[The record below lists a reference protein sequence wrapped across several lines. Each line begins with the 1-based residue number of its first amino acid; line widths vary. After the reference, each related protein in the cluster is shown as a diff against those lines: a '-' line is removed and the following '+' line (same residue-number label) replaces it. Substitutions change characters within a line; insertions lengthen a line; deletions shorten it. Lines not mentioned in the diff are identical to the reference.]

1 MLYLLQTQYV
11 DGVRTDLQQPQATL
25 INLDTCT
32 SYWVTVTASYCGR
45 SSTTEP
51 QLLGIKDTTP
61 YELVVVLPDD
71 TCSDWIKEDT
81 DTKLRD
87 MEMGLQAAGSSCGTN
102 GLEIPCFTGSRWLC
116 SDDDDKKLTFQ

>member
-1 MLYLLQTQYV
+1 MQTQYI
-11 DGVRTDLQQPQATL
+11 DSVRTDLQQPQATL
-25 INLDTCT
+25 PGLDTCT
-32 SYWVTVTASYCGR
+32 SYWVTITASYCGR

-61 YELVVVLPDD
+61 YQLVVLLADA
-71 TCSDWIKEDT
+71 TCSDWIKEDA

-102 GLEIPCFTGSRWLC
+102 GLEIPCFTGSSWMC